1 MRGGRNHQDFLDDII
16 ETIDKIELFT
26 TGMDFDSFSNDD
38 KTIFAVIR
46 GLEVIGEAV
55 KNISEDFRKKNQ
67 DIPWS
72 EIAGMRDKLIHAYF
86 GVDVSVV
93 WMTVASDLPD
103 LKEKIE
109 TLRKLS

>member
-1 MRGGRNHQDFLDDII
+1 MRKERNHQDYLDDILQ
-16 ETIDKIELFT
+16 TIDKIELFIRD
-26 TGMDFDSFSNDD
+26 MDFDSFSNDD
-38 KTIFAVIR
+38 KTIFAVVR

-55 KNISEDFRKKNQ
+55 KNIPEDFRKNNQ
-67 DIPWS
+67 HIPWS

-93 WMTVASDLPD
+93 WMTVTSDLPD

-109 TLRKLS
+109 TLRK